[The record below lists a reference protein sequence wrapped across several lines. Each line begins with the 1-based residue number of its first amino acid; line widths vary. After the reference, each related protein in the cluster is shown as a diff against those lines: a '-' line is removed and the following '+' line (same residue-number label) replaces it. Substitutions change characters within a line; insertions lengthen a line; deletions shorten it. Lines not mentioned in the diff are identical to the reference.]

1 MNKLPAQKVNGA
13 IHAMELLQELATEQ
27 TPVSGLELSRRLDLS
42 PVQVNRLLK
51 TLAYLGF
58 AYRTASRKYAAGPAM
73 HVLAVQSM
81 ASSGLL
87 RAAYESLEDLQEHV
101 PTVALGVLWKGKVCY
116 LFHKT
121 RGQGMG
127 LGLNPQF
134 LYDAWS
140 SSIGQALLA
149 EQADAVIPEGKEGV
163 LEKIRQQ
170 RYAAVE
176 FPDHYSLAVTIGT
189 PSFAAIAASGI
200 VREEEIKP
208 MVEKLWKHAQE
219 IERKIKHIQ

>member
-27 TPVSGLELSRRLDLS
+27 TPISGLELSRRLNLS

-87 RAAYESLEDLQEHV
+87 RAAYESLEELQKQV

-116 LFHKT
+116 LFHKA

-140 SSIGQALLA
+140 SSIGQVLLA
-149 EQADAVIPEGKEGV
+149 EQADAIIPEGKEEV

-170 RYAAVE
+170 RYAAVT
-176 FPDHYSLAVTIGT
+176 FPNHYSLAVTIGT
-189 PSFAAIAASGI
+189 PPFAAIAASGV

-219 IERKIKHIQ
+219 IERKIKHI